1 MKGYKELGLYVIKH
15 TDGNIMS
22 IIDTIVDSGID
33 CLDPIDPLVGMS
45 IENIKNLYGD
55 RIAIKGDVNCAK
67 TFSFSSVE
75 DTITETRVCLEAGM
89 QDGGYIL
96 SSSNS
101 IHSTVKPE
109 NFLAMVE
116 TVHKYGNY

>member
-1 MKGYKELGLYVIKH
+1 MIKH

-55 RIAIKGDVNCAK
+55 RIAIKGNINCA
-67 TFSFSSVE
+67 E
-75 DTITETRVCLEAGM
+75 
-89 QDGGYIL
+89 IL
-96 SSSNS
+96 FFIN
-101 IHSTVKPE
+101 
-109 NFLAMVE
+109 
-116 TVHKYGNY
+116 